1 MIIRFG
7 FVAMSLLLEN
17 ASPSKTIT
25 YKSYQKLTSD
35 ETRLYHL
42 RKLTEENL
50 VNTLR
55 ILIHAHAHDVQLYR
69 ITSKL
74 VPLATHQEVIDWDY
88 TLELADY
95 FQKIKDYIH
104 TTGMRISAHP
114 DHLNKAKAT
123 FESNF
128 STLPQEIKDR
138 VILENDDK
146 SYTASET
153 LGLCEKLHLPMV
165 FDVHHHLCNS
175 DGLSLSEILSPI
187 FDTWEYQNLPPK
199 VHYSSPKSISAI
211 RSHADNINSEEFYK
225 FLIEAKELNRNF
237 DVMLEAKNKDTAL
250 INLMV
255 DLKNKEGIKFIDG
268 AIIEL

>member
-1 MIIRFG
+1 M
-7 FVAMSLLLEN
+7 AMSLLLEN

-35 ETRLYHL
+35 ESRLYHL

-50 VNTLR
+50 INTLR
-55 ILIHAHAHDVQLYR
+55 ILIHAHAHGVQLYR

-114 DHLNKAKAT
+114 DHFTLLTSLREEVTNASIRDLIYHDRILSSMGIGSEGKLVLHIGGTYNDKNKAKAT

-146 SYTASET
+146 S
-153 LGLCEKLHLPMV
+153 
-165 FDVHHHLCNS
+165 
-175 DGLSLSEILSPI
+175 
-187 FDTWEYQNLPPK
+187 
-199 VHYSSPKSISAI
+199 
-211 RSHADNINSEEFYK
+211 
-225 FLIEAKELNRNF
+225 
-237 DVMLEAKNKDTAL
+237 
-250 INLMV
+250 
-255 DLKNKEGIKFIDG
+255 
-268 AIIEL
+268 